1 MWYVSLLFILKSLLE
16 SLYLRNRH
24 GRYLGGVSQE
34 PHENLVPKV
43 TPEMEAQDVLPI
55 LKDKNGAP
63 ENTYRRRTKS
73 MSREKRKISLDLIN
87 LDNGIETEAITGP
100 VYNLLRAL
108 ISSNGLLLWAKCA
121 QSQAVTPD
129 IVMILLGLSSWY
141 NLEVVYY
148 KLHQLFDIRVMF

>member
-1 MWYVSLLFILKSLLE
+1 MSLYSLYSNLSLSLFLLE
-16 SLYLRNRH
+16 IDM
-24 GRYLGGVSQE
+24 GAIWVGEGSQE
-34 PHENLVPKV
+34 PHQNLVPKV
-43 TPEMEAQDVLPI
+43 TSEDEGAQDVLPK
-55 LKDKNGAP
+55 LKRKWRPWIYFRHHG
-63 ENTYRRRTKS
+63 TKS
-73 MSREKRKISLDLIN
+73 MSREKRKISLDLVN

-108 ISSNGLLLWAKCA
+108 ISSNGLPLWAKCA

>member
-1 MWYVSLLFILKSLLE
+1 MSLFLLE
-16 SLYLRNRH
+16 IDKEH
-24 GRYLGGVSQE
+24 E
-34 PHENLVPKV
+34 P
-43 TPEMEAQDVLPI
+43 
-55 LKDKNGAP
+55 
-63 ENTYRRRTKS
+63 
-73 MSREKRKISLDLIN
+73 REKKDISLDLLN

-108 ISSNGLLLWAKCA
+108 ISSNGLLLWTKCA

>member
-1 MWYVSLLFILKSLLE
+1 MSLYSLYSNLSLSLFLLEIDMGAIWVGSLKSPTKIWCLKWRLKWG
-16 SLYLRNRH
+16 LKMAPL
-24 GRYLGGVSQE
+24 
-34 PHENLVPKV
+34 K
-43 TPEMEAQDVLPI
+43 I
-55 LKDKNGAP
+55 LQ
-63 ENTYRRRTKS
+63 TSRRTKS